1 MTLNRGVVAMCAAQ
15 ACAQIGAFGVAAL
28 LPTLIPAWSLSNT
41 EAGWISGIYYAAY
54 TLAVPLLSSLTDR
67 VDPKRIYLGSVAL
80 TAVAFA
86 GFAWV
91 ATGFWSALA
100 FRALMGVGW
109 AGSYMPGLKA
119 LSDLPEGPQQSRAVA
134 AHAAAVGVSGALSF
148 GVAGAVNA
156 WLGWQWALVPGALGA
171 ALAFV
176 LVLIGLPARPPRASA
191 GPRGRC
197 WISGRSSATDRRS
210 PTRSPTASTR
220 GRCPRCAAWVVT
232 FLTFAAARAAGAWTP
247 LAPATVAS
255 VMGLLGVWASVWGN
269 ELAIRF
275 GRRRFILG
283 TMLASAAMAG
293 VIGFS
298 AALPYA
304 GAAALVLVYAMLI
317 WSDSSS
323 LTAGSAGSAEPG
335 RRGATLAVH
344 STLGYAGGFLGP
356 LALGATLDLF
366 GGASVLGWGMAFGHV
381 TVALLSGAR
390 LRLAAPGR
398 SRRRSFASRHHCR
411 PTSEPALTRNPY
423 FLADPPVGRRPL
435 RSTPPGMRAGPESVD
450 GPGGLDPR
458 GRGAWLLED
467 WSPHL
472 PRERGEAGPTRAA
485 GLLRRWGIPSAR
497 SAGRPMMRL
506 STPFRNYG
514 DISRA

>member
-1 MTLNRGVVAMCAAQ
+1 MPAVSRLNRAVVVMCAAQ
-15 ACAQIGAFGVAAL
+15 SCAQIGAFGVAAL
-28 LPTLIPAWSLSNT
+28 IPTLIPAWSLTNT

-54 TLAVPLLSSLTDR
+54 TLVVPLLSSLTDR
-67 VDPKRIYLGSVAL
+67 VDPKRIYLASVAL
-80 TAVAFA
+80 TAVAFV

-91 ATGFWSALA
+91 ATGFWAALA

-119 LSDLPEGPQQSRAVA
+119 LSDVTEGPQQSRAVA
-134 AHAAAVGVSGALSF
+134 AHAAAVGISGALSF
-148 GVAGAVNA
+148 GVAGAVNVR
-156 WLGWQWALVPGALGA
+156 LGWQWALVPGALGA

-176 LVLIGLPARPPRASA
+176 LVMIGLPARPPRTSS
-191 GPRGRC
+191 GPRAALLDFRP
-197 WISGRSSATDRRS
+197 ILRNRSALAYSLAYCVHTWEMSALR
-210 PTRSPTASTR
+210 
-220 GRCPRCAAWVVT
+220 AWVVT
-232 FLTFAAARAAGAWTP
+232 FLTFAAAQSAAGTWVV

-275 GRRRFILG
+275 GRRRFILS

-356 LALGATLDLF
+356 LALGAMLDLF
-366 GGASVLGWGMAFGHV
+366 GGPSVLSWGIAFGHV
-381 TVALLSGAR
+381 TIALLLGTLAFVW
-390 LRLAAPGR
+390 LRPADLAGDRSMTAAVAAAP
-398 SRRRSFASRHHCR
+398 
-411 PTSEPALTRNPY
+411 
-423 FLADPPVGRRPL
+423 PPN
-435 RSTPPGMRAGPESVD
+435 RA
-450 GPGGLDPR
+450 
-458 GRGAWLLED
+458 
-467 WSPHL
+467 
-472 PRERGEAGPTRAA
+472 
-485 GLLRRWGIPSAR
+485 
-497 SAGRPMMRL
+497 
-506 STPFRNYG
+506 
-514 DISRA
+514 

>member
-1 MTLNRGVVAMCAAQ
+1 MTLSRGAVAMCAAQ

-28 LPTLIPAWSLSNT
+28 LPTLITAWSLSNT

-54 TLAVPLLSSLTDR
+54 TVVVPLLSSLTDR
-67 VDPKRIYLGSVAL
+67 VDPKRVYLGSVAL

-91 ATGFWSALA
+91 ATGFWSALM
-100 FRALMGVGW
+100 FRALMGAGW

-119 LSDLPEGPQQSRAVA
+119 LSDLTEGPQQSRAVA

-148 GVAGAVNA
+148 GIAGAVNA

-176 LVLIGLPARPPRASA
+176 LVLVGVPARPLRTVP
-191 GPRGRC
+191 GPRGALLDFRP
-197 WISGRSSATDRRS
+197 IFRNRSALAYSVAYCVHTWEMSAL
-210 PTRSPTASTR
+210 R
-220 GRCPRCAAWVVT
+220 GWVVA
-232 FLTFAAARAAGAWTP
+232 FLTFVAAQRSGTWTP

-255 VMGLLGVWASVWGN
+255 VMGLIGVWASVWGN
-269 ELAIRF
+269 ELAIGF

-283 TMLASAAMAG
+283 TMLTSAALAA

-304 GAAALVLVYAMLI
+304 AAAGLVLLYALLI

-356 LALGATLDLF
+356 LALGATLDLL
-366 GGASVLGWGMAFGHV
+366 GGASVMGWGVAFGHV
-381 TVALLSGAR
+381 TVALLLGALAFVWLGPADLPGDR
-390 LRLAAPGR
+390 SLAA
-398 SRRRSFASRHHCR
+398 
-411 PTSEPALTRNPY
+411 ALPPRQTA
-423 FLADPPVGRRPL
+423 ADR
-435 RSTPPGMRAGPESVD
+435 
-450 GPGGLDPR
+450 
-458 GRGAWLLED
+458 
-467 WSPHL
+467 
-472 PRERGEAGPTRAA
+472 
-485 GLLRRWGIPSAR
+485 
-497 SAGRPMMRL
+497 
-506 STPFRNYG
+506 
-514 DISRA
+514 

>member
-1 MTLNRGVVAMCAAQ
+1 VNRAVVVMCAAQ
-15 ACAQIGAFGVAAL
+15 GCAQIGAFGVAAL
-28 LPTLIPAWSLSNT
+28 LPVLIPAWALSNT

-54 TLAVPLLSSLTDR
+54 TLVVPLLSSLTDR

-119 LSDLPEGPQQSRAVA
+119 LSDVAEGPQQSRAVA
-134 AHAAAVGVSGALSF
+134 AHAAAVGISGALSF

-156 WLGWQWALVPGALGA
+156 RLGWQWALVPGAVGA
-171 ALAFV
+171 ALAFA
-176 LVLIGLPARPPRASA
+176 LVLIGLPARPPRAPSGSRGALLDFRPILRNRSA
-191 GPRGRC
+191 LAYSLAYC
-197 WISGRSSATDRRS
+197 VHTWEMSALR
-210 PTRSPTASTR
+210 
-220 GRCPRCAAWVVT
+220 AWVVM
-232 FLTFAAARAAGAWTP
+232 FLTFAAARSAAGTWTA

-304 GAAALVLVYAMLI
+304 GAAGLVLVYAMLI

-366 GGASVLGWGMAFGHV
+366 GGASVLGWGIAFGHV
-381 TVALLSGAR
+381 TVALLLGALAFVW
-390 LRLAAPGR
+390 LRPADLAGD
-398 SRRRSFASRHHCR
+398 R
-411 PTSEPALTRNPY
+411 PT
-423 FLADPPVGRRPL
+423 
-435 RSTPPGMRAGPESVD
+435 
-450 GPGGLDPR
+450 
-458 GRGAWLLED
+458 
-467 WSPHL
+467 
-472 PRERGEAGPTRAA
+472 AA
-485 GLLRRWGIPSAR
+485 GTAVAP
-497 SAGRPMMRL
+497 P
-506 STPFRNYG
+506 TN
-514 DISRA
+514 RA

>member
-1 MTLNRGVVAMCAAQ
+1 MPALSRLNRGVVVMCAAQ

-28 LPTLIPAWSLSNT
+28 IPTLIPAWSLSNT

-54 TLAVPLLSSLTDR
+54 TLVVPLLSSLTDR

-119 LSDLPEGPQQSRAVA
+119 LSDVAEGPQQSRAVA
-134 AHAAAVGVSGALSF
+134 AHAAAVGISGALSF
-148 GVAGAVNA
+148 GVAGAVNVR
-156 WLGWQWALVPGALGA
+156 LGWQWALVPGALGA
-171 ALAFV
+171 ALAFA
-176 LVLIGLPARPPRASA
+176 LVLIGLPARPPRTSS
-191 GPRGRC
+191 GPRAALLDFRPVLRN
-197 WISGRSSATDRRS
+197 RSALAYSLAYCVHTWEMSALR
-210 PTRSPTASTR
+210 
-220 GRCPRCAAWVVT
+220 AWVVT
-232 FLTFAAARAAGAWTP
+232 FLTFAAAQSAAGTWVV

-283 TMLASAAMAG
+283 TMFASAAMAG

-304 GAAALVLVYAMLI
+304 GAAALILVYAMLI

-356 LALGATLDLF
+356 LALGAMLDLF
-366 GGASVLGWGMAFGHV
+366 GGPSVLSWGIAFGHV
-381 TVALLSGAR
+381 TIALLLGTLAFVW
-390 LRLAAPGR
+390 LRPADLAGDRSMTAAVAAAP
-398 SRRRSFASRHHCR
+398 
-411 PTSEPALTRNPY
+411 
-423 FLADPPVGRRPL
+423 PPN
-435 RSTPPGMRAGPESVD
+435 RA
-450 GPGGLDPR
+450 
-458 GRGAWLLED
+458 
-467 WSPHL
+467 
-472 PRERGEAGPTRAA
+472 
-485 GLLRRWGIPSAR
+485 
-497 SAGRPMMRL
+497 
-506 STPFRNYG
+506 
-514 DISRA
+514 

>member
-1 MTLNRGVVAMCAAQ
+1 MPAVSRLNRAVVVMCAAQ

-28 LPTLIPAWSLSNT
+28 IPTLIPAWSLSNT

-54 TLAVPLLSSLTDR
+54 TLVVPLLSSLTDR

-119 LSDLPEGPQQSRAVA
+119 LSDVTEGPQQSRAVA
-134 AHAAAVGVSGALSF
+134 AHAAAVGISGALSF
-148 GVAGAVNA
+148 GVAGAVNVR
-156 WLGWQWALVPGALGA
+156 LGWQWALVPGALGA
-171 ALAFV
+171 ALAFA
-176 LVLIGLPARPPRASA
+176 LVLIGLPARPPRTSS
-191 GPRGRC
+191 GPRAALLDFRPVLRN
-197 WISGRSSATDRRS
+197 RSALAYSLAYCVHTWEMSVLR
-210 PTRSPTASTR
+210 
-220 GRCPRCAAWVVT
+220 AWVVT
-232 FLTFAAARAAGAWTP
+232 FLTFAAAQSAAGTWVV

-283 TMLASAAMAG
+283 TMFASAAMAG

-304 GAAALVLVYAMLI
+304 GAAALILVYAMLI

-356 LALGATLDLF
+356 LALGAMLDLF
-366 GGASVLGWGMAFGHV
+366 GGPSVLSWGIAFGHV
-381 TVALLSGAR
+381 TIALLLGTLAFVW
-390 LRLAAPGR
+390 LRPADLAGDRSMTAAVAAAP
-398 SRRRSFASRHHCR
+398 
-411 PTSEPALTRNPY
+411 
-423 FLADPPVGRRPL
+423 PPN
-435 RSTPPGMRAGPESVD
+435 RA
-450 GPGGLDPR
+450 
-458 GRGAWLLED
+458 
-467 WSPHL
+467 
-472 PRERGEAGPTRAA
+472 
-485 GLLRRWGIPSAR
+485 
-497 SAGRPMMRL
+497 
-506 STPFRNYG
+506 
-514 DISRA
+514 

>member
-1 MTLNRGVVAMCAAQ
+1 MPAVSRVNRAVVVMCVAQ

-54 TLAVPLLSSLTDR
+54 TVVVPLLSSLTDR
-67 VDPKRIYLGSVAL
+67 VDPKRIYLASVAL
-80 TAVAFA
+80 TAVAFT

-119 LSDLPEGPQQSRAVA
+119 LSDVAEGPQQSRAVA
-134 AHAAAVGVSGALSF
+134 AHAAAVGISGALSF
-148 GVAGAVNA
+148 GVAGAVNVR
-156 WLGWQWALVPGALGA
+156 LGWQWALVPGALGA

-176 LVLIGLPARPPRASA
+176 LVMIGLPARPPRASS
-191 GPRGRC
+191 GPRAALLDFRP
-197 WISGRSSATDRRS
+197 ILRNRSALAYSLAYCVHTWEMSALR
-210 PTRSPTASTR
+210 
-220 GRCPRCAAWVVT
+220 AWVVT
-232 FLTFAAARAAGAWTP
+232 FLTFAAAQRAAGAWTAF
-247 LAPATVAS
+247 APATVAS

-283 TMLASAAMAG
+283 TMFASAAMAG

-304 GAAALVLVYAMLI
+304 GASALVLVYAMLI

-366 GGASVLGWGMAFGHV
+366 GGPSVLSWGIAFAHV
-381 TVALLSGAR
+381 TVALLLGALAFIW
-390 LRLAAPGR
+390 LRPADLAGDRSMAAAIAAAP
-398 SRRRSFASRHHCR
+398 
-411 PTSEPALTRNPY
+411 
-423 FLADPPVGRRPL
+423 PPN
-435 RSTPPGMRAGPESVD
+435 RA
-450 GPGGLDPR
+450 
-458 GRGAWLLED
+458 
-467 WSPHL
+467 
-472 PRERGEAGPTRAA
+472 
-485 GLLRRWGIPSAR
+485 
-497 SAGRPMMRL
+497 
-506 STPFRNYG
+506 
-514 DISRA
+514 